1 MTDIISTSLPPLLQS
16 FFVDRLL
23 GQRQASVHTIAGY
36 RDSFRLLLHFAAE
49 RLGKA
54 PTALVVEDLDAPFV
68 GQFLDHLETD
78 RANNARTRN
87 ARLAAIHSFFRY
99 VAWREPA
106 CALICQRV
114 LAMPSKRYDRK
125 SIEFLDRSQI
135 DALLAAP
142 DLSTWTGRRDRTL
155 LMVAIQTGLRVSE
168 LIGLRCQDVVL
179 GAGAHVSCVGKGR
192 KHRGTPLRQDVAAV
206 VAAWLRERAGQP
218 VDPVFPS
225 RRGSPLSRDAVE
237 QLVTRHATAAHKH
250 CPSLQRKKVTPHLL
264 RHTAAMELL
273 QHGVDRSVIALWLG
287 HESVETTQ
295 AYLHAD
301 LRLKERAL
309 ERTTPLGLRPGRYQ
323 PDDQLLAFLETL

>member
-264 RHTAAMELL
+264 RHTATMELL

>member
-1 MTDIISTSLPPLLQS
+1 MTNLSSASLSPLLQS

-23 GQRQASVHTIAGY
+23 GQRQASAHTVAGY
-36 RDSFRLLLHFAAE
+36 RDSFRLLLQFAAE

-54 PTALVVEDLDAPFV
+54 PTALVVADLDAPFV
-68 GQFLDHLETD
+68 GEFLTHLEQE
-78 RANNARTRN
+78 RANTPRTRN
-87 ARLAAIHSFFRY
+87 ARLAAVHSFFRY
-99 VAWREPA
+99 VAVREPA

-125 SIEFLDRSQI
+125 LIEFLDRSQI
-135 DALLAAP
+135 DALLSAP
-142 DLSTWTGRRDRTL
+142 DPSTWTGRRDRTL

-179 GAGAHVSCVGKGR
+179 GTGAHVRCVGKGR
-192 KHRGTPLRQDVAAV
+192 KHRSTPLRPDVAAV

-218 VDPVFPS
+218 ADPVFPS
-225 RRGSPLSRDAVE
+225 LRGSPLSRDAVE
-237 QLVTRHATAAHKH
+237 RLVTRHAAAARTR
-250 CPSLQRKKVTPHLL
+250 CPSLQRKTVTPHTL

-309 ERTTPLGLRPGRYQ
+309 ERTTPLGLRPGRYR
-323 PDDQLLAFLETL
+323 PDDTLLAFLETL